1 MSELTRGRSFGYVL
15 GLAFLL
21 PKEKNQWR
29 IN

>member
-21 PKEKNQWR
+21 PKEKKSMAY
-29 IN
+29 